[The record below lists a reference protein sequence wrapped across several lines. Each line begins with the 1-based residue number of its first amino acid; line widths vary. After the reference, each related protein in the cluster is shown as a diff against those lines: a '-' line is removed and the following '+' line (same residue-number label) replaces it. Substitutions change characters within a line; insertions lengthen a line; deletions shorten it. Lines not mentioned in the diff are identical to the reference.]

1 MIESIIEIKSIIIS
15 TIKQSLS
22 KRNFSGKTNQKI
34 VFQCLDKIWRSN
46 DLFRKE
52 DLSIISE
59 KCNHLVSKSSSSSS
73 SLASRIT
80 ADCVIP
86 IVEQE
91 FEHVRL
97 SFVSVLFHLFDLSFV
112 FLFILF
118 FDLYGFLTLF
128 SQIYRTR
135 AIGEQET

>member
-22 KRNFSGKTNQKI
+22 KRNFSGKLIRRSFFSAWIKYEDRMISSEKKI
-34 VFQCLDKIWRSN
+34 
-46 DLFRKE
+46 
-52 DLSIISE
+52 LSIISE

-118 FDLYGFLTLF
+118 FDLYGFLTLY
-128 SQIYRTR
+128 SVKYT
-135 AIGEQET
+135 EQGQ